1 MDDLFDVKRELLPV
15 AARWKGIGLA
25 LRLGYSELNHIK
37 IDYTNCS
44 DRLTR
49 VLTLWLKKAYN
60 TERFG
65 EPSWELLA
73 RAVAHPAG
81 GNNPVLAEN
90 IAMKYGGILFLKP
103 IIKEEWKSL
112 SSCVL
117 CISSH
122 TEPLFIVTLS
132 FLSPISS
139 YWNTR
144 GRNKNILQKT
154 HFR

>member
-15 AARWKGIGLA
+15 AARWKDIGLA
-25 LRLGYSELNHIK
+25 LRLGPSQLDEIEN
-37 IDYTNCS
+37 DNRNAS
-44 DRLTR
+44 DCLTR
-49 VLTLWLKKAYN
+49 VLTLWLKKTYN

-73 RAVAHPAG
+73 RAVADPAG
-81 GNNPVLAEN
+81 GNDPALAEE
-90 IAMKYGGILFLKP
+90 IGKKYGGIKSAM
-103 IIKEEWKSL
+103 KEEWMSL
-112 SSCVL
+112 NACVL

-132 FLSPISS
+132 FLSPIYSH
-139 YWNTR
+139 WNTGGQNR
-144 GRNKNILQKT
+144 DILQKR

>member
-1 MDDLFDVKRELLPV
+1 MDDLFNVKSELLPV
-15 AARWKGIGLA
+15 AARWKDIGLA
-25 LRLGYSELNHIK
+25 LRLDPSQLDDIE
-37 IDYTNCS
+37 S
-44 DRLTR
+44 DNRNASDCLTR

-73 RAVAHPAG
+73 RAVADRAG
-81 GNNPVLAEN
+81 GNDPALAEE
-90 IAMKYGGILFLKP
+90 IAKKYGGIT
-103 IIKEEWKSL
+103 IIKEEWMSL
-112 SSCVL
+112 NACVL
-117 CISSH
+117 SSH

-139 YWNTR
+139 HWNTR
-144 GRNKNILQKT
+144 GQNKDILQKR